1 MQRFIDLLMHTKQLY
16 TLWPPMMMITV
27 IPLHCTPLVLFSRS
41 LHPTTIHCVNG
52 KQSWLSLC
60 VCVCVAAYSD

>member
-16 TLWPPMMMITV
+16 TLWPPDDDDYGYSYA
-27 IPLHCTPLVLFSRS
+27 LLFSRS